1 VKVKDHQS
9 QEIVYD
15 KALSDF
21 ETLMLEMKRLTSFFI
36 QHNLVDF
43 CFESI
48 STEESISQDLKKPNS
63 NQSHMK
69 VNLNNKGSSI
79 QTEIIVYKLMDFEAQ
94 VSAVEGAADRNV
106 PQDLQTHDR

>member
-1 VKVKDHQS
+1 
-9 QEIVYD
+9 
-15 KALSDF
+15 
-21 ETLMLEMKRLTSFFI
+21 MLEMKRLTSFFI

-69 VNLNNKGSSI
+69 VNLNNKGSSV
-79 QTEIIVYKLMDFEAQ
+79 QTEIIVYKLMDFEARFQ
-94 VSAVEGAADRNV
+94 QSKVRLIEMYLKIYRHMTGKSC
-106 PQDLQTHDR
+106 